1 MNLFHAGRVA
11 ATLLCLSCWP
21 ATDTLAEQPARRA
34 TGPRNLLEEKGE
46 WQTQTGE
53 WQLGGGTASAQAG
66 DTLAEVSAARG
77 VRLQGR
83 WISIKISIEGESA
96 KAGLW
101 IPGIRDTKGET
112 LRLTVEKATGN
123 LTNGRGKTLASLGDI
138 QPLLDLLLRFEP
150 EKLSIFR
157 GGSAVTEVPITYSEP
172 EGTLSLFVE
181 RGTAKFTEL
190 LLAGE
195 PITADAGSPPAAP
208 LTAPVTVPPQAQP
221 ANPPAPANR
230 VERRAAARGV
240 RQAAVQVSLD
250 TAAAPA
256 VALKGDWN
264 DYFGVHVDSAVGPW
278 KMVRQF
284 DGPSFGFPVRDRHT
298 GDVKT
303 FDGPFARQPV
313 EVSLADFRDWKR
325 KDARGLHE
333 NLKAL
338 IENDRAALFIAPWP
352 TAITTLQQ
360 DHIWG
365 AMKLIYGATPGA
377 EGRIFF
383 QWGDDINHRRLGVVA
398 NQRSV
403 GFEPRGGA
411 NAPRGSNLPA
421 DAVAYVENYFAPAV
435 EATRKASEEIFRDP
449 QHIPIILG
457 SCARASVPENR
468 DWYRRVLEQEIT
480 GVTAPSLKGRKVIS
494 LVDYLTVNYPFAGV
508 HDSIALQELWTG
520 HGDKV
525 KGLWVTEEYGVSG
538 RGAGAGTL
546 LEKLARYL
554 DWVAG
559 NQLTAQQTRLFWNLP
574 EKDRDTQN
582 LAGLVRL
589 LGATFAGAPLTI
601 AKDSNADRV
610 LYRIAAGDSRILFIH
625 VPVAERRGRRRV
637 AINELAFR
645 PPEALAAK
653 TWEARF
659 ILAKER
665 KDDASGTVLPI
676 DVKDGKL
683 VIPVEAG
690 SLDTWAMLLTVAGSP
705 NPVL

>member
-1 MNLFHAGRVA
+1 MNLFHVGRMAV
-11 ATLLCLSCWP
+11 TLLCLSCWQ
-21 ATDTLAEQPARRA
+21 AVDALAEQPPRRA

-53 WQLGGGTASAQAG
+53 WILGGGAASAQAG
-66 DTLAEVSAARG
+66 ETLAEVSAARG

-83 WISIKISIEGESA
+83 WISIKIGIEGDSA

-101 IPGIRDTKGET
+101 VPGIRDAKGET
-112 LRLTVEKATGN
+112 LRLSVERATGN

-138 QPLLDLLLRFEP
+138 QPPLDLLLRFEP

-157 GGSAVTEVPITYSEP
+157 GGSAVTEVPIIYSEP
-172 EGTLSLFVE
+172 EGTISLFVE

-190 LLAGE
+190 LLACE
-195 PITADAGSPPAAP
+195 PMTAEAGSPPAP
-208 LTAPVTVPPQAQP
+208 PVTVPITAPLAP
-221 ANPPAPANR
+221 PPNPPAPVNR
-230 VERRAAARGV
+230 VERRAAGRAV
-240 RQAAVQVSLD
+240 RQASVQVSLD
-250 TAAAPA
+250 TAAAPG

-264 DYFGVHVDSAVGPW
+264 DFFGVHVDSAAGPW

-303 FDGPFARQPV
+303 FDGPFAKQPV
-313 EVSLADFRDWKR
+313 EASLADLRDWKR
-325 KDARGLHE
+325 KDARGLDE
-333 NLKAL
+333 NLKTL

-352 TAITTLQQ
+352 TTITTLQQ

-365 AMKLIYGATPGA
+365 VMKLVYGANPDA
-377 EGRIFF
+377 EGRVFF

-421 DAVAYVENYFAPAV
+421 DAVAYVENYFAPAA

-508 HDSIALQELWTG
+508 HDSVALQELWAG
-520 HGDKV
+520 YGEKV

-538 RGAGAGTL
+538 RGAGTGTF
-546 LEKLARYL
+546 LEKLALYL

-559 NQLTAQQTRLFWNLP
+559 NHLTAQQTRLFWNLP

-582 LAGLVRL
+582 LAGFVRL
-589 LGATFAGAPLTI
+589 LGTTFAGAPLTI

-610 LYRIAAGDSRILFIH
+610 LYRIGAGDSRILFIH
-625 VPVAERRGRRRV
+625 VPVADRRGRRG
-637 AINELAFR
+637 AGINELAFR
-645 PPEALAAK
+645 PPDALAGR

-659 ILAKER
+659 VLTKER
-665 KDDASGTVLPI
+665 KDDASGTVLPS

-690 SLDTWAMLLTVAGSP
+690 SLDTWAMLLTVAGGP
-705 NPVL
+705 NPAH